1 MRSQLPQPSIGIQRG
16 ETIMAKYVIVGAS
29 AAGIAA
35 VGAIRKVDPD
45 GVIMVITE
53 EACSDYSRPM
63 ISDLV
68 SGKADLPKMKC
79 KTEDFWT
86 ENKAEVR
93 LGKKVV
99 SLNLDEKTV
108 NLEDGEKVV
117 YEKLLLA
124 TGGKPFVPKME
135 GQEKDGVF
143 TFTNIA
149 EAQRLAAKID
159 GIQAKSAVVI
169 GAGLIGISVT
179 EALMKRGLKVTV
191 VELQESI
198 LSLLLD
204 AKASD
209 IVETVIRKAGVTF
222 ATGQSVQKIIGR
234 PENDG
239 AVGGVILTKGDQVP
253 CDLVIVAIGVIPR
266 TELVVGTNVKINR
279 GIVVDNFMQTTVLD
293 VYASGDVAETFD
305 FILNQSRSLPLW
317 PLAVLE
323 GRVAGANMAGAK
335 TSYEGGTNM
344 SSLKYFGIPIVS
356 IGLAN
361 PKEDPTLEIIVK
373 QDLEHDV
380 YKKFVLRNN
389 VIVGMTLVNC
399 IERAGILFKLMKDKV
414 NVKKFKQDL
423 IQDDF
428 GWAMLPV
435 TMQRKMS
442 VVQ

>member
-1 MRSQLPQPSIGIQRG
+1 MI
-16 ETIMAKYVIVGAS
+16 KYVIIGAS

-35 VGAIRKVDPD
+35 VGAIRKIDPD
-45 GVIMVITE
+45 SAIMVITE
-53 EACSDYSRPM
+53 EFCSDYSRPM

-68 SGKADLPKMKC
+68 SGKVDLQKIKC
-79 KTEDFWT
+79 KTEEFWN
-86 ENKAEVR
+86 ENKAEIR

-99 SLNLDEKTV
+99 SLNLAEKIV

-149 EAQRLAAKID
+149 EAQRLASRIES
-159 GIQAKSAVVI
+159 IQAKNAVVI

-191 VELQESI
+191 VELQEKI

-209 IVETVIRKAGVTF
+209 IVEAVIRKAGVNF

-279 GIVVDNFMQTTVLD
+279 GIVVDNYMQTTVPD
-293 VYASGDVAETFD
+293 VYASGDVAETYD

-323 GRVAGANMAGAK
+323 GRVAGANMAGTK

-361 PKEDPTLEIIVK
+361 PKDDPTLEVLVK
-373 QDLEHDV
+373 QEIENNV
-380 YKKFVLRNN
+380 YKKLVLKNN

-399 IERAGILFKLMKDKV
+399 IDRAGILFNLMKGKI

-423 IQDDF
+423 LRDDF
-428 GWAMLPV
+428 GWAILPV
-435 TMQRKMS
+435 TLQRKMS

>member
-1 MRSQLPQPSIGIQRG
+1 
-16 ETIMAKYVIVGAS
+16 MAKYVIVGAS
-29 AAGIAA
+29 AAGLAA

-45 GVIMVITE
+45 GAIMVLTE

-79 KTEDFWT
+79 KTEDFWKET
-86 ENKAEVR
+86 KAEIR

-99 SLNLDEKTV
+99 SLNLAKKTV

-149 EAQRLAAKID
+149 EAQRLTAKID
-159 GIQAKSAVVI
+159 SLQAKSAVVI

-191 VELQESI
+191 VELQEKI
-198 LSLLLD
+198 LNLLLD

-209 IVETVIRKAGVTF
+209 IVEAIITKAGVNF

-234 PENDG
+234 PENGG

-279 GIVVDNFMQTTVLD
+279 GIVVDNSMQTTVLD

-361 PKEDPTLEIIVK
+361 PKEDPTLEIIIK
-373 QDLEHDV
+373 QDLEHNV

-389 VIVGMTLVNC
+389 VIVGITLVNC
-399 IERAGILFKLMKDKV
+399 IERAGIIFNLMKDKV

-423 IQDDF
+423 LRDDF

-435 TMQRKMS
+435 TLQRKMS